1 MTDDDGS
8 IKSVKAPEG
17 VQLRLPCGPNK
28 RIQVSS
34 ALYSSDADESNQQCG
49 KDTLSVVRKLCQNKN
64 SCSFQVSNRIL
75 GEDPCGP
82 NRKKTL
88 KIKYICASNSDL

>member
-1 MTDDDGS
+1 MTDDGS

-17 VQLRLPCGPNK
+17 VQLRLPCGSNK

-34 ALYSSDADESNQQCG
+34 ALYSSDADESNQKCG
-49 KDTLSVVRKLCQNKN
+49 KDTLSVVRKLCQNKY
-64 SCSFQVSNRIL
+64 SCSFQVSNRVL
-75 GEDPCGP
+75 GGDPCRP
-82 NRKKTL
+82 NTKKTL